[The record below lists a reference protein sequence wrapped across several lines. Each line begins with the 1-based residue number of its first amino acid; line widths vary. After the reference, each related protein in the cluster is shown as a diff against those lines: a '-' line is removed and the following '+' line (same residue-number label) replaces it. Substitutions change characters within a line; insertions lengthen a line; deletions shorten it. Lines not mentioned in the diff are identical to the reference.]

1 MTSVILFCSAH
12 NNFKYRLV
20 LIGTLYFNHLF
31 LICKNGGPNIK
42 EFTKLGST
50 EATTQICISVFQRAL
65 SAAAHWWL
73 LSAASA
79 RRFLWLLPRHPALTW
94 KGCTACLKLSEGSP
108 SIPSW
113 PWVNKTH
120 IRLLPEPISVSLK

>member
-1 MTSVILFCSAH
+1 MLSVILFWSAH
-12 NNFKYRLV
+12 SNFMYRLALV
-20 LIGTLYFNHLF
+20 GALHFNHLF
-31 LICKNGGPNIK
+31 LICKNFGPNIE

-65 SAAAHWWL
+65 SAAAQLWL

-79 RRFLWLLPRHPALTW
+79 WRFLWLLPNYPALTL
-94 KGCTACLKLSEGSP
+94 KGCMACLRLSEGSP

-120 IRLLPEPISVSLK
+120 IRLLPELISESLK